1 MPLTFRLTLKLQFR
15 LNIFFYYIVFRK
27 TSDDSGINLD
37 ETSAS
42 SINNTS
48 VVNISTSETNRK
60 VSFSYPSV

>member
-1 MPLTFRLTLKLQFR
+1 MPLTFRLTLKLHFS
-15 LNIFFYYIVFRK
+15 LFFFYIVFRK

-60 VSFSYPSV
+60 VS

>member
-1 MPLTFRLTLKLQFR
+1 MPLTFRLTLKLHFP
-15 LNIFFYYIVFRK
+15 LKYFFWFYILFRK

-60 VSFSYPSV
+60 VS